1 VAKGESC
8 DDDAPQWPV
17 MKMFEEELER
27 VGAIRPSSIVS
38 GEKIAKLYG
47 FISNVS
53 PFEFG
58 MKRWVEIMTERKGI
72 DGLRKHVEEHAAT
85 LGSSLA
91 GWGF

>member
-1 VAKGESC
+1 
-8 DDDAPQWPV
+8 

-27 VGAIRPSSIVS
+27 VGAIRPSSIVG

-47 FISNVS
+47 FIANVS

-58 MKRWVEIMTERKGI
+58 MKRWVEIMTERKGVE
-72 DGLRKHVEEHAAT
+72 GPRKHVEDHAAT